1 MKHLQTN
8 FLRFLI
14 EKYDAEIRDLKTE
27 IQDQSEE
34 TNEPDEKLIDEIDTT
49 QNPIK
54 DIPDAKQNVEP
65 NNEIVESL
73 IREYIKR
80 KHKR

>member
-49 QNPIK
+49 QNSIK
-54 DIPDAKQNVEP
+54 DNPDAKQNVEP
-65 NNEIVESL
+65 DNEIVESL
-73 IREYIKR
+73 IRAYIKR
-80 KHKR
+80 KHK

>member
-54 DIPDAKQNVEP
+54 DNPDVKQNVEP

-73 IREYIKR
+73 ICEYIKR
-80 KHKR
+80 KHK

>member
-34 TNEPDEKLIDEIDTT
+34 TNEPDEKLIDEIDSI

-54 DIPDAKQNVEP
+54 DSPDAKQNVEP
-65 NNEIVESL
+65 DNEIVESL

-80 KHKR
+80 KHK

>member
-34 TNEPDEKLIDEIDTT
+34 TNEPDKKLINEIDTT

-54 DIPDAKQNVEP
+54 DNPDVKQNVEP

-80 KHKR
+80 KHK